1 MDFFDIKKN
10 GSLSYKFLLLSF
22 VFSFLLLISFTVLAG
37 WPSSVW
43 GGIYAVLTPLYYFII
58 LLFITTLLQPL
69 LWLKQTIWVLVVG
82 KTLVD
87 LALIA
92 DFFLFRV
99 YRFHGDLMFFNM
111 LINDFKGVGISI
123 GMVLV
128 AIVVAAVVFAINA
141 AVVIYLI
148 KKSPQFKSLKV
159 NSILF
164 CLFLISQ
171 LIHIVGFEYKVN
183 AVTKYTPYLPYYAPI
198 TSGSLMAKL
207 QAKWPSV
214 FPEINHEE
222 QALLS
227 SLVSD
232 SSKGGLFKYPKS
244 KLQCQ
249 VAPLEEPS
257 DGSKNDFESYSEVDS
272 NNDSKSSSQG
282 EVVGLRPNILIFVA
296 ESWRQDA
303 LNADVTPQIQALSDL
318 PNSSQFN
325 NHLSGGSVTVNGMF
339 SLLYGLNP
347 TYRPFA
353 ESAPMANRSA
363 FIKELEN
370 LGYDIGVYTSSNL
383 EPFSLQTML
392 FGQLDELQ
400 FFNPMDADVDVNDA
414 VVTERVIQ
422 DIRAGNKSNK
432 PWFKLVFLTSSHH
445 AYNYPDRFEK
455 FTPVEQN
462 PERFVFNPGMEPGP
476 LVNRYK
482 NSVHYIDDLFGQI
495 WSSLAESEYA
505 ENTLTVVT
513 SDHGEEFDD
522 NKIGFW
528 GHGNNFSRAQVA
540 VPLVIHQGS
549 KLKQALVSQGKSL
562 SKSTNQLTGH
572 VDVVPTIM
580 ADILACKNSVSDYAS
595 GFSLF
600 NKNADR
606 DGLVVASYIDTAYIM
621 DNSVFSTNL
630 ALGNY
635 NFNDMNKSAGKVNF
649 QKLNKLKIQSTSMLN
664 R

>member
-10 GSLSYKFLLLSF
+10 GSLSYKFLLVSF
-22 VFSFLLLISFTVLAG
+22 AFSFLLLIGFTSLAG
-37 WPSSVW
+37 WPSSIW
-43 GGIYAVLTPLYYFII
+43 GGIYASLTPLYYFVI

-69 LWLKQTIWVLVVG
+69 LWFKQTIWLLVAG
-82 KTLVD
+82 KTLID

-123 GMVLV
+123 GMVL
-128 AIVVAAVVFAINA
+128 ASIVVAAVVFAINA
-141 AVVIYLI
+141 LVVIYLI
-148 KKSPQFKSLKV
+148 KKAPRLKPLKV
-159 NSILF
+159 NGTLF
-164 CLFLISQ
+164 GLFLLSQ

-222 QALLS
+222 RALLS
-227 SLVSD
+227 NLVND

-244 KLQCQ
+244 ELQCQ
-249 VAPLEEPS
+249 VEPRYRS
-257 DGSKNDFESYSEVDS
+257 AAGSKSDSEVDS
-272 NNDSKSSSQG
+272 GSDSKSGSNSEFMG

-296 ESWRQDA
+296 ESWRQDS
-303 LNADVTPQIQALSDL
+303 LNADVTPKMHAISEL

-363 FIKELEN
+363 FIKQLEN

-392 FGQLDELQ
+392 FGQLEESQ

-414 VVTERVIQ
+414 VVTERVIE
-422 DIRAGNKSNK
+422 DIRADNKSKK

-445 AYNYPDRFEK
+445 AYNYPNRFEK

-495 WSSLAESEYA
+495 WSSVAESQYA
-505 ENTLTVVT
+505 ENTLTVIT

-540 VPLVIHQGS
+540 VPMVIHQGA
-549 KLKQALVSQGKSL
+549 KLKQALAAQGKSL
-562 SKSTNQLTGH
+562 IKSTNQLTGH
-572 VDVVPTIM
+572 VDLVPTIM
-580 ADILACKNSVSDYAS
+580 ADVLACKNPVSDYAS

-600 NKNADR
+600 NERPDR

-621 DNSVFSTNL
+621 GNSVFSTNL

-635 NFNDMNKSAGKVNF
+635 NFNDMNKSAGEVNF

>member
-1 MDFFDIKKN
+1 MHA
-10 GSLSYKFLLLSF
+10 
-22 VFSFLLLISFTVLAG
+22 IS
-37 WPSSVW
+37 
-43 GGIYAVLTPLYYFII
+43 
-58 LLFITTLLQPL
+58 
-69 LWLKQTIWVLVVG
+69 
-82 KTLVD
+82 
-87 LALIA
+87 
-92 DFFLFRV
+92 
-99 YRFHGDLMFFNM
+99 
-111 LINDFKGVGISI
+111 
-123 GMVLV
+123 
-128 AIVVAAVVFAINA
+128 
-141 AVVIYLI
+141 
-148 KKSPQFKSLKV
+148 
-159 NSILF
+159 
-164 CLFLISQ
+164 
-171 LIHIVGFEYKVN
+171 E
-183 AVTKYTPYLPYYAPI
+183 
-198 TSGSLMAKL
+198 
-207 QAKWPSV
+207 
-214 FPEINHEE
+214 
-222 QALLS
+222 
-227 SLVSD
+227 
-232 SSKGGLFKYPKS
+232 
-244 KLQCQ
+244 
-249 VAPLEEPS
+249 
-257 DGSKNDFESYSEVDS
+257 
-272 NNDSKSSSQG
+272 
-282 EVVGLRPNILIFVA
+282 
-296 ESWRQDA
+296 
-303 LNADVTPQIQALSDL
+303 L

-363 FIKELEN
+363 FIKQLEN

-392 FGQLDELQ
+392 FGQLDESQ

-422 DIRAGNKSNK
+422 DIRTGSKSNK

-445 AYNYPDRFEK
+445 AYNYPNRFEK

-495 WSSLAESEYA
+495 WSSVAESQYA
-505 ENTLTVVT
+505 ENTLTVIT

-540 VPLVIHQGS
+540 VPMVIHQGA
-549 KLKQALVSQGKSL
+549 KLKQDLAAQGKSL
-562 SKSTNQLTGH
+562 IKSTNQLTGH
-572 VDVVPTIM
+572 VDLVPTIM
-580 ADILACKNSVSDYAS
+580 ADVLACKNPVSDYAS

-600 NKNADR
+600 NERPDR

-635 NFNDMNKSAGKVNF
+635 NFNDMNKSAGEVNF